1 MKYPA
6 EGGNQE
12 FSKGADGERTLSA
25 PSIFIRRLFMGAF
38 DRVLS
43 GIPGLDDLLDYIRM
57 GDNVVWQV
65 TDLEEFRYF
74 MEPFVEQA
82 IRDKRNLIYMRFADH
97 EPLLSPR
104 EGLKIFEFNPD
115 KGFEAFTVDI
125 YNRITIEG
133 KDAFYVFDSLSSL
146 QSVWYTDLMMGN
158 FFRVTCPY
166 LFKLDT
172 VAYFPLLR
180 GRHSFDAVARIRDT
194 TQLLLDVHTGDKLYV
209 HPLKV
214 WNRYSA
220 KMFLPHSCSMDL
232 EDFKAV
238 DGGVAL
244 SRYYQILEE
253 EETQKQDQNFDSHDR
268 FFSMAKLE
276 YQQGRFR
283 EETENQILESTM
295 TKDKRLQEMLK
306 KYFKPKDYFKL
317 RDRMIGSG
325 AIGGKACGML
335 LARKIVNTLLP
346 EYRAHR
352 EAHDS
357 YYIGSDVFYTYIVSN
372 NCWETRIAQRT
383 EEGYFEKAGQ
393 LQQALLSGEFPS
405 NIREKFRSV
414 LEYFG
419 QSPII
424 VRSSSFLED
433 GFGNAFAGKY
443 ESVFCVNQGT
453 LEERLKVFEDAVRRV
468 YASIMDISALEY
480 RKQRG
485 LEHRDEQMA
494 VLVQRVS
501 GSHWGDYFFP
511 AAAGVGYSYS
521 AYKWSKDMDQ
531 SAGMLRLVAGLGTRA
546 VDRTEND
553 YPRLV
558 NLDRP
563 AVSMQTNVADKHR
576 FSQKNMDVLD
586 TKENRL
592 LTKSTDSLMEI
603 LPLWYK
609 RAIMERDYEAEEALN
624 RMGRWRQVWFVTCQK
639 LLENREF
646 TGLMQKLLKTLE
658 QVYGNPVD
666 IEYTVNIDE
675 EGAFVVNLLQC
686 RPLFTGSRGGKVEI
700 PGLPKEKTFFHLK
713 DSSVGNSLKKQI
725 HVVIQIEPKLYYE
738 YPYGK
743 KHQVA
748 EAVGK
753 INRYYKGS
761 GKNILLMTPGRVGT
775 SSPELG
781 VPVTFADISAVCGIC
796 EVSDSRAGYMPELS
810 YGSHMFQ
817 DMVEAEIFYSAL
829 WEDKRKLAYDPE
841 LFAEEEN
848 LFPRICPDMEELF
861 PMFRVTQPENLYYWN
876 DVMSGET
883 LCGIAES

>member
-1 MKYPA
+1 
-6 EGGNQE
+6 
-12 FSKGADGERTLSA
+12 
-25 PSIFIRRLFMGAF
+25 MGAF

-335 LARKIVNTLLP
+335 LARKIVHTLLP

-761 GKNILLMTPGRVGT
+761 GKNLLLMTPGRVGT

>member
-1 MKYPA
+1 
-6 EGGNQE
+6 
-12 FSKGADGERTLSA
+12 
-25 PSIFIRRLFMGAF
+25 MGAF

-306 KYFKPKDYFKL
+306 KYFKPQDYFKL

-335 LARKIVNTLLP
+335 LARKIVHTLLP

-883 LCGIAES
+883 LCGIGES

>member
-1 MKYPA
+1 
-6 EGGNQE
+6 
-12 FSKGADGERTLSA
+12 
-25 PSIFIRRLFMGAF
+25 MGAF

-253 EETQKQDQNFDSHDR
+253 EEAQKQDQNFDSHDR

-357 YYIGSDVFYTYIVSN
+357 YYIGSDVFYTYIGSN

>member
-1 MKYPA
+1 M
-6 EGGNQE
+6 
-12 FSKGADGERTLSA
+12 
-25 PSIFIRRLFMGAF
+25 
-38 DRVLS
+38 
-43 GIPGLDDLLDYIRM
+43 
-57 GDNVVWQV
+57 
-65 TDLEEFRYF
+65 
-74 MEPFVEQA
+74 EQA

-306 KYFKPKDYFKL
+306 KYFKPQDYFKL

-335 LARKIVNTLLP
+335 LARKIVHTLLP

-558 NLDRP
+558 NLDRS

-761 GKNILLMTPGRVGT
+761 GKNLLLMTPGRVGT

>member
-1 MKYPA
+1 MA
-6 EGGNQE
+6 
-12 FSKGADGERTLSA
+12 
-25 PSIFIRRLFMGAF
+25 AF
-38 DRVLS
+38 DKVLS
-43 GIPGLDDLLDYIRM
+43 GFSSVDKLLDYIRI

-65 TDLEEFRYF
+65 NNLEEFKVF
-74 MEPFVEQA
+74 AQPFVKQA
-82 IRDKRNLIYMRFADH
+82 IADERNLIYMRFARH
-97 EPLLSPR
+97 SPLLEPQP
-104 EGLKIFEFNPD
+104 GLKIYEFDPD
-115 KGFEAFTVDI
+115 QGFEAFTVDI
-125 YNRITIEG
+125 YNRITEEG
-133 KDAFYVFDSLSSL
+133 KEAFYVFDSLSSL

-166 LFKLDT
+166 LFRLDT

-194 TQLLLDVHTGDKLYV
+194 TQLLLDVHMGKRLYL

-220 KMFLPHSCSMDL
+220 RMFLPHSCKLDSH
-232 EDFKAV
+232 EFETV
-238 DGGVAL
+238 EGGVAL
-244 SRYYQILEE
+244 SRYYQLLEDE
-253 EETQKQDQNFDSHDR
+253 PDKQDQNYDSHDR
-268 FFSMAKLE
+268 FFSMAKME
-276 YQQGRFR
+276 YSQGKFS
-283 EETENQILESTM
+283 EQTENQILESTM

-306 KYFKPKDYFKL
+306 KYYKPKDYFNL

-335 LARKIVNTLLP
+335 LARKIVHTLLP
-346 EYRAHR
+346 EYKKYA
-352 EAHDS
+352 EPHDS
-357 YYIGSDVFYTYIVSN
+357 FYIGSDVFYTYIVSN

-383 EEGYFEKAGQ
+383 QEGYFQKAGK
-393 LQQALLSGEFPS
+393 LQEVLLSGEFPS

-443 ESVFCVNQGT
+443 ESVFCVNRGT
-453 LEERLKVFEDAVRRV
+453 LEERLTAFENAVRTV
-468 YASIMDISALEY
+468 YASTMDISALEY

-485 LEHRDEQMA
+485 LEDCDEQMA

-501 GSHWGDYFFP
+501 GSYNGDLFFP
-511 AAAGVGYSYS
+511 TAAGVGYSYS
-521 AYKWSKDMDQ
+521 AYKWTPDMDQ
-531 SAGMLRLVAGLGTRA
+531 AAGMLRIVAGLGTRA

-563 AVSMQTNVADKHR
+563 AASMVSTVAEKHR
-576 FSQKNMDVLD
+576 FSQRMMDVLD
-586 TKENRL
+586 TGKNEL
-592 LTKSTDSLMEI
+592 ASVETDSILNT

-609 RAIMERDYEAEEALN
+609 KAVMERDYEAEDALN

-646 TGLMQKLLKTLE
+646 TGLMQKILKTLE
-658 QVYGNPVD
+658 QVYENPVD
-666 IEYTVNIDE
+666 IEYTVNMDE
-675 EGAFVVNLLQC
+675 EGDFVINLLQC
-686 RPLFTGSRGGKVEI
+686 RPLYTGSRGGKVEV
-700 PGLPKEKTFFHLK
+700 PGLEKKDIFFEVR
-713 DSSVGNSLKKQI
+713 DSSVGNSVKEKI
-725 HVVIQIEPKLYYE
+725 DVVIQIEPKVYYE
-738 YPYGK
+738 YPYGL
-743 KHQVA
+743 KHQAA
-748 EAVGK
+748 EAVGA
-753 INRYYKGS
+753 INRYYRGK

-781 VPVTFADISAVCGIC
+781 VPVKFAEISGFCGIC

-817 DMVEAEIFYSAL
+817 DLVEAEIFYSAVWNNEKTL
-829 WEDKRKLAYDPE
+829 VYEPDFFHTIPNRFPE
-841 LFAEEEN
+841 
-848 LFPRICPDMEELF
+848 ICPDKKELF
-861 PMFRVTQPENLYYWN
+861 SMFRVTEPKNLYYWN
-876 DVMSGET
+876 DVMSAKS
-883 LCGIAES
+883 LCGYEDPVENAEEKRKKW

>member
-1 MKYPA
+1 
-6 EGGNQE
+6 
-12 FSKGADGERTLSA
+12 
-25 PSIFIRRLFMGAF
+25 MGAF

-253 EETQKQDQNFDSHDR
+253 EEAQKQDQNFDSHDR

-306 KYFKPKDYFKL
+306 KYFKPQDYFKL

-335 LARKIVNTLLP
+335 LARKIVHTLLP

-592 LTKSTDSLMEI
+592 LTKSTDSLMKI

>member
-1 MKYPA
+1 
-6 EGGNQE
+6 
-12 FSKGADGERTLSA
+12 
-25 PSIFIRRLFMGAF
+25 MGAF

-253 EETQKQDQNFDSHDR
+253 EEAQKQDQNFDSHDR

-306 KYFKPKDYFKL
+306 KYFKPQDYFKL

-335 LARKIVNTLLP
+335 LARKIVHTLLP

-592 LTKSTDSLMEI
+592 LTKSTDSLMKI

-883 LCGIAES
+883 LCQIAES

>member
-1 MKYPA
+1 
-6 EGGNQE
+6 
-12 FSKGADGERTLSA
+12 
-25 PSIFIRRLFMGAF
+25 MGAF

-306 KYFKPKDYFKL
+306 KYFKPQDYFKL

-335 LARKIVNTLLP
+335 LARKIVHTLLP

-609 RAIMERDYEAEEALN
+609 RAVMERDYEAEEALN

-761 GKNILLMTPGRVGT
+761 GKNLLLMTPGRVGT

>member
-1 MKYPA
+1 MLFA
-6 EGGNQE
+6 GGY
-12 FSKGADGERTLSA
+12 D
-25 PSIFIRRLFMGAF
+25 MGAF

-253 EETQKQDQNFDSHDR
+253 EEAQKQDQNFDSHDR

-306 KYFKPKDYFKL
+306 KYFKPQDYFKL

-335 LARKIVNTLLP
+335 LARKIVHTLLP

-592 LTKSTDSLMEI
+592 LTKSTDSLMKI

>member
-1 MKYPA
+1 
-6 EGGNQE
+6 
-12 FSKGADGERTLSA
+12 
-25 PSIFIRRLFMGAF
+25 MGAF

-306 KYFKPKDYFKL
+306 KYFKPQDYFKL

-335 LARKIVNTLLP
+335 LARKIVHTLLP

-761 GKNILLMTPGRVGT
+761 GKNLLLMTPGRVGT

>member
-306 KYFKPKDYFKL
+306 KYFKPQDYFKL

-335 LARKIVNTLLP
+335 LARKIVHTLLP

>member
-1 MKYPA
+1 
-6 EGGNQE
+6 
-12 FSKGADGERTLSA
+12 
-25 PSIFIRRLFMGAF
+25 MGAF

-306 KYFKPKDYFKL
+306 KYFKPQDYFKL

-335 LARKIVNTLLP
+335 LARKIVHTLLP

-592 LTKSTDSLMEI
+592 LTKSTDSLMKI

-817 DMVEAEIFYSAL
+817 DMIEAEIFYSAL

>member
-1 MKYPA
+1 
-6 EGGNQE
+6 
-12 FSKGADGERTLSA
+12 
-25 PSIFIRRLFMGAF
+25 MGAF

-253 EETQKQDQNFDSHDR
+253 EEAQKQDQNFDSHDR

-306 KYFKPKDYFKL
+306 KYFKPQDYFKL

-335 LARKIVNTLLP
+335 LARKIVHTLLP
-346 EYRAHR
+346 EYRVHR

-592 LTKSTDSLMEI
+592 LTKSADSLMEI
-603 LPLWYK
+603 LPFWYK

>member
-1 MKYPA
+1 
-6 EGGNQE
+6 
-12 FSKGADGERTLSA
+12 
-25 PSIFIRRLFMGAF
+25 MGAF

-306 KYFKPKDYFKL
+306 KYFKPQDYFKL

-335 LARKIVNTLLP
+335 LARKIVHTLLP

-383 EEGYFEKAGQ
+383 DEGYFEKAGQ

-453 LEERLKVFEDAVRRV
+453 LEERLRVFEDAVRRV

-501 GSHWGDYFFP
+501 GSHWGDCFFP
-511 AAAGVGYSYS
+511 CGGRGRI
-521 AYKWSKDMDQ
+521 Q
-531 SAGMLRLVAGLGTRA
+531 LQRL
-546 VDRTEND
+546 
-553 YPRLV
+553 
-558 NLDRP
+558 
-563 AVSMQTNVADKHR
+563 
-576 FSQKNMDVLD
+576 
-586 TKENRL
+586 
-592 LTKSTDSLMEI
+592 
-603 LPLWYK
+603 
-609 RAIMERDYEAEEALN
+609 
-624 RMGRWRQVWFVTCQK
+624 
-639 LLENREF
+639 
-646 TGLMQKLLKTLE
+646 
-658 QVYGNPVD
+658 
-666 IEYTVNIDE
+666 
-675 EGAFVVNLLQC
+675 
-686 RPLFTGSRGGKVEI
+686 
-700 PGLPKEKTFFHLK
+700 
-713 DSSVGNSLKKQI
+713 
-725 HVVIQIEPKLYYE
+725 
-738 YPYGK
+738 
-743 KHQVA
+743 
-748 EAVGK
+748 
-753 INRYYKGS
+753 
-761 GKNILLMTPGRVGT
+761 
-775 SSPELG
+775 
-781 VPVTFADISAVCGIC
+781 
-796 EVSDSRAGYMPELS
+796 
-810 YGSHMFQ
+810 
-817 DMVEAEIFYSAL
+817 
-829 WEDKRKLAYDPE
+829 
-841 LFAEEEN
+841 
-848 LFPRICPDMEELF
+848 
-861 PMFRVTQPENLYYWN
+861 
-876 DVMSGET
+876 
-883 LCGIAES
+883 

>member
-1 MKYPA
+1 
-6 EGGNQE
+6 
-12 FSKGADGERTLSA
+12 
-25 PSIFIRRLFMGAF
+25 MGAF

-244 SRYYQILEE
+244 SRYYQILEDE
-253 EETQKQDQNFDSHDR
+253 EAQKQDQNFDSHDR

-335 LARKIVNTLLP
+335 LARKIVHTLLP

-748 EAVGK
+748 ETVGK

>member
-1 MKYPA
+1 
-6 EGGNQE
+6 
-12 FSKGADGERTLSA
+12 
-25 PSIFIRRLFMGAF
+25 MGAF

-253 EETQKQDQNFDSHDR
+253 EEAQKQDQNFDSHDR

-335 LARKIVNTLLP
+335 LARKIVHTLLP